1 MPNERMSH
9 QEIISQ
15 IRSLART
22 ARRTPAQNAQ
32 FTSLCRQSKSMHEAE
47 RAAEAR
53 AAKRSAHTAT
63 PKAPA
68 DLQHVDAE
76 IKRLGAKGDKRTLT
90 EDRYLKQLRT
100 QLVALNA
107 AKRNAADGALVER
120 ARDKQ
125 RQVRANRIAADPT
138 DIGVAHATRSELRDA
153 GLATIEREQHRLAPA
168 QLDQWDHLLRE
179 SDVDRDAAAIA
190 RRLLVTE
197 SDAYRSAFRRSVT
210 EEKPSYSAAESWAIN
225 QARDVLGDESRA
237 AGESGSFGLAVPATI
252 DPTIILAAQ
261 AADAPVVQLAR
272 LVTITSDVYRAVT
285 SPGVTWAVKSE
296 AAVMPSDAAPTL
308 AQPSIPV
315 EAAVAWLPY
324 SVELGQD
331 YPQWAEEAAAVL
343 GKGYVDLL
351 ANQSVVGTTP
361 QGVMT
366 AMVGTTTSPSHIV
379 VTTSGSLGA
388 VDCRAA
394 WAALPQRFRPNATWL
409 MAPTVETLVRK
420 FAGANSEVDYLQTLT
435 PDGTTVTALTGRP
448 LVTSDYCAA
457 YTGSTAGTYAYAVVG
472 DFGQGFTFVQRAGM
486 TVELVPVVRDTS
498 GRPIF
503 SSGWQ
508 AFARFGHDVVVPE
521 AFRVIANA

>member
-1 MPNERMSH
+1 MSH

-15 IRSLART
+15 IRWLARI
-22 ARRTPAQNAQ
+22 APRTPAQNAR
-32 FTSLCRQSKSMHEAE
+32 FASLCRQSKSINEAN

-53 AAKRSAHTAT
+53 TAKRSTTAT
-63 PKAPA
+63 TAPTTSRSIA
-68 DLQHVDAE
+68 AVQAE
-76 IKRLGAKGDKRTLT
+76 IARISAKGERRSMI
-90 EDRYLKQLRT
+90 EDRYAKSLCSQLDVLTR
-100 QLVALNA
+100 
-107 AKRNAADGALVER
+107 AKRTATDAALVQR
-120 ARDKQ
+120 ARVAQ
-125 RQVRANRIAADPT
+125 RQVRASRIAADPT
-138 DIGVAHATRSELRDA
+138 DVVVAHATRSELRDA
-153 GLATIEREQHRLAPA
+153 GLATIEREQHRMAPA

-197 SDAYRSAFRRSVT
+197 SNAYRAAFRKSVT
-210 EEKPSYSAAESWAIN
+210 EEKPSYTPGESWAIN
-225 QARDVLGDESRA
+225 QARETLRDESRA
-237 AGESGSFGLAVPATI
+237 AGEAGSFGLAVPATI
-252 DPTIILAAQ
+252 DPTIILTAQ

-272 LVTITSDVYRAVT
+272 LVTITSDTYKAVT
-285 SPGVTWAVKSE
+285 SPGVTWALKSE

-331 YPQWAEEAAAVL
+331 YPGWAAEAAAVL

-351 ANQSVVGTTP
+351 ASQSVVGTSP

-394 WAALPQRFRPNATWL
+394 WAALPQRFRANATWL
-409 MAPTVETLVRK
+409 MAPTTETLVRK

-508 AFARFGHDVVVPE
+508 AFARFGHDVVAPN